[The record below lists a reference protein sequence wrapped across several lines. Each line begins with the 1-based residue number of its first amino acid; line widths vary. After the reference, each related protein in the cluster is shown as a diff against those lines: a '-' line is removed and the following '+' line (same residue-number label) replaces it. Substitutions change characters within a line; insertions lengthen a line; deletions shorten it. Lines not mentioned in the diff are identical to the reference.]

1 MTDTGN
7 HRVVR
12 YDANL
17 GNPLAVGKKGTG
29 PLEFDVP
36 VGIAAGPS
44 GKIFVCDT
52 GNRRIQVLDPRGG
65 FLRALPVPGWKE
77 GCEPH
82 LEADE
87 DDLLY
92 VADPPGNA
100 VLVLDGTGQLRA
112 RWEADDSGHR
122 FAAPTGIAI
131 DRKNRILYVVNS
143 GDNFISKKKLPQG
156 KGN

>member
-1 MTDTGN
+1 M
-7 HRVVR
+7 
-12 YDANL
+12 
-17 GNPLAVGKKGTG
+17 
-29 PLEFDVP
+29 
-36 VGIAAGPS
+36 
-44 GKIFVCDT
+44 
-52 GNRRIQVLDPRGG
+52 LDPRGR

-100 VLVLDGTGQLRA
+100 VLVLDGTGQLPRA
-112 RWEADDSGHR
+112 VGGRR
-122 FAAPTGIAI
+122 LRPPFAAPTGIAI